1 MIDYS
6 LPLVKITPLAIG
18 DSDPVYR
25 TDSVHEV
32 MGLNRLKREREI
44 GDHHDR
50 KVG

>member
-6 LPLVKITPLAIG
+6 LPLAKMTPLAIG
-18 DSDPVYR
+18 DSDPVCR

-32 MGLNRLKREREI
+32 MGLIRLKREREI